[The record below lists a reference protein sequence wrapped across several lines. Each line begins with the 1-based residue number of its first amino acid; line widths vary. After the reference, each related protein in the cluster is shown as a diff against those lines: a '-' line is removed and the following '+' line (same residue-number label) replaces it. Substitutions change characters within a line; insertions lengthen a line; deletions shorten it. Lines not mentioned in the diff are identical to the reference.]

1 MNKQRSGFTLVELLI
16 VIVVIAILA
25 SISIVAYQG
34 IQSRA
39 RDTQRLQDVKTIA
52 KAMEMYYADKG
63 VYPPTNGS
71 TKINTAWVTTADASW
86 ANLEAALVPAYI
98 SSMPKDPQASQ
109 TTNPGIWGGYNYDML
124 RLTTQCSDAG
134 QPMQKYMITY
144 RLESQPQK
152 RDILGT
158 CTTSPPTDYSTSEY
172 IVVK

>member
-1 MNKQRSGFTLVELLI
+1 MNKERSGFTLVELLV

-39 RDTQRLQDVKTIA
+39 RDTQHLQDVKTIA

-71 TKINTAWVTTADASW
+71 TKINIGWVTTADASW

-109 TTNPGIWGGYNYDML
+109 TTSPGIQGGYNYDML
-124 RLTTQCSDAG
+124 RLTFHCDG
-134 QPMQKYMITY
+134 QTMQKYMLTY

-152 RDILGT
+152 RDIFGT
-158 CTTSPPTDYSTSEY
+158 CTTNPITDYSGSEY